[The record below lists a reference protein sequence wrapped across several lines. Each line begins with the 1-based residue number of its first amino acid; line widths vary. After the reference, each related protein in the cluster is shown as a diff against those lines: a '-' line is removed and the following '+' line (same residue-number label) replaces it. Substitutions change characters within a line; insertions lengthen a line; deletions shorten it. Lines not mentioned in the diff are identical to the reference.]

1 MALLFDQGPEMS
13 DEEFLL
19 FRARVRRHCGLS
31 YESSS
36 KFIMER
42 RLRPRLD
49 ALNLSDYQSYYR
61 LLQGPR
67 GPAEIEKAVDALVT
81 NETYFFREEYQ
92 LRAFEDEIL
101 PKIEQ
106 RNRESRRLSIWSAGC
121 STGEEVY
128 SLAMIVAASQL
139 FAGWDVRIFGS
150 DISRRVLRRART
162 GVYGEASFR
171 AMQDRF
177 AHFFRVAPNGRRE
190 VLPEIKSMCHFGR
203 VNLARPDESAIVG
216 SVDAIFCRNVL
227 IYFNDDTR
235 AHVVRT
241 LYDRL
246 VPGGHL
252 MLGHSESLFR
262 GVTDFELVHLSS
274 DLVYKRPES

>member
-13 DEEFLL
+13 DEEFRL
-19 FRARVRRHCGLS
+19 FRARIRRHCGLS

-42 RLRPRLD
+42 RLRPRLE
-49 ALNLSDYQSYYR
+49 ALNLGDYQSYYR

-67 GPAEIEKAVDALVT
+67 GLSEIEQAVDALVT

-101 PKIEQ
+101 PVIEQ

-128 SLAMIVAASQL
+128 SLAMIVSASQL

-150 DISRRVLRRART
+150 DISRRVLRHART
-162 GVYGEASFR
+162 GVYGHASFR

>member
-1 MALLFDQGPEMS
+1 MS
-13 DEEFLL
+13 DDEFRL
-19 FRARVRRHCGLS
+19 FQARIRRHCGLS

-42 RLRPRLD
+42 RLRPRLE
-49 ALNLSDYQSYYR
+49 ALNLDDYQSYYR

-67 GPAEIEKAVDALVT
+67 GPIEIEKTVDALVT

-92 LRAFEDEIL
+92 LRAFETEVLPIL
-101 PKIEQ
+101 EL

-128 SLAMIVAASQL
+128 SLAMIVAASQR
-139 FAGWDVRIFGS
+139 FVGWDVRIFGS

-162 GVYGEASFR
+162 GTYGHASFR

-177 AHFFRVAPNGRRE
+177 AHFFRPAPAGRRE

-203 VNLARPDESAIVG
+203 VNLARRDESAIVG
-216 SVDAIFCRNVL
+216 TVDAVFCRNVL
-227 IYFNDDTR
+227 IYFDDETR

-246 VPGGHL
+246 VPGGYL

-262 GVTDFELVHLSS
+262 GATDFELVHLSS
-274 DLVYKRPES
+274 DLIYKRPLS